1 MLKQQLWP
9 KSLLAYHLVLRAS
22 VAWSEAVG
30 PVQRLVLQ
38 LVGWSSLCRAV
49 GCSLQYSLL
58 ERPPTLG
65 LDKFFVAGVR
75 LVLDNICNQSAFQ
88 NPPQDQISS
97 RIQST
102 STAWSALL
110 GKYSGVG
117 NKRKEVLTQQ
127 PDMFFEKPL
136 EDLFLMEVLS

>member
-1 MLKQQLWP
+1 MAKIA
-9 KSLLAYHLVLRAS
+9 SRAS
-22 VAWSEAVG
+22 SCPQGVCGLVGGRWSCAAVG
-30 PVQRLVLQ
+30 PAVGRLEL
-38 LVGWSSLCRAV
+38 LVPAV
-49 GCSLQYSLL
+49 GCSLQYSLS

-75 LVLDNICNQSAFQ
+75 VVLDNICNQSAFQ

-136 EDLFLMEVLS
+136 EDLFLLEVLS

>member
-1 MLKQQLWP
+1 MC
-9 KSLLAYHLVLRAS
+9 S
-22 VAWSEAVG
+22 
-30 PVQRLVLQ
+30 
-38 LVGWSSLCRAV
+38 GWSPCSWSVGAPCAV
-49 GCSLQYSLL
+49 PWAAVCSTLS